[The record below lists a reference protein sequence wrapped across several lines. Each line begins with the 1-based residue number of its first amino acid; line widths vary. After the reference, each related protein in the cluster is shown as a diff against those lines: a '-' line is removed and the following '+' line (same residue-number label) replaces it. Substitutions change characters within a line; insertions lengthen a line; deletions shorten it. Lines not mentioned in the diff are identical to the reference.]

1 MRIAQVWCALGARR
15 LSRQRRDE
23 LCERRMLTYADVCR
37 YDAHSAQD
45 AYRGRDEKSMSMS
58 SLYSYSNDG
67 PSEPKE
73 LPLPLAQVVC
83 VCMYSLVSI
92 CACV

>member
-1 MRIAQVWCALGARR
+1 MVRTRRKTLVKAENRRACA
-15 LSRQRRDE
+15 
-23 LCERRMLTYADVCR
+23 RRMLTYADVCR

-83 VCMYSLVSI
+83 
-92 CACV
+92 ACVCIV